1 LRVDV
6 SGCNVELAGND
17 KVRAHALSL
26 LTPVA
31 KESKLKVGP
40 VE

>member
-1 LRVDV
+1 V
-6 SGCNVELAGND
+6 SGCNAELAGND
-17 KVRAHALSL
+17 NFRAHAQSL